1 MAKKLTAVESKW
13 SHAVLHDIFEAG
25 GLIKKPVRTTDTN
38 CIDWAGCNEEA
49 KVISNEIKFRAFD
62 FHKLDSAIKKIAN
75 YTTFVQLHEYVSKRL
90 TENQIANIIAAFCK
104 EQEIFWDDVNT
115 LRTSV
120 EMDTYRMS
128 ILGNACWNFECF
140 LSQQKDKSATKTRA
154 AAATRTVDPTTGKAV
169 PKSGYKSSGPKSGLV
184 KGLVGEPGEK
194 TFLHDDYTLV
204 FVIQCNSTK
213 TKKQYAYVS
222 PLVSSNVKLGDPS
235 GYSDCKL
242 FFKSAYAAED
252 FISKIESG
260 KSYPSHISGFSLAK
274 QKVDPNGYFLI
285 ETDLGPAY
293 IKASKLNEE
302 LEEDTLIEEPKKRKS
317 RFPEINDIDLYTEAL
332 FERE

>member
-1 MAKKLTAVESKW
+1 MAKKLTASESKW

-25 GLIKKPVRTTDTN
+25 GLIKKSVRTADKN
-38 CIDWAGCNEEA
+38 RIDWAGCVEEA
-49 KVISNEIKFRAFD
+49 KAISDEVKFRNFD
-62 FHKLDSAIKKIAN
+62 FNKLDGAIKRIAR
-75 YTTFVQLHEYVSKRL
+75 YTTFVQLHDFVAKSL

-140 LSQQKDKSATKTRA
+140 LSQQKDKGAAKTR
-154 AAATRTVDPTTGKAV
+154 AAATRTVDPATGKTV

-184 KGLVGEPGEK
+184 KGLVGEPGVK
-194 TFLHDDYTLV
+194 TFLHEDYPV
-204 FVIQCNSTK
+204 VYVIVCESSK

-222 PLVSSNVKLGDPS
+222 PLASNSVKLGDPS

-242 FFKSAYAAED
+242 FFTSTLDANE
-252 FISKIESG
+252 FIDKIRAG
-260 KSYPSHISGFSLAK
+260 RSYPSHITDFSLAK
-274 QKVDPNGYFLI
+274 QKADTNGYFLL

-302 LEEDTLIEEPKKRKS
+302 LEEDTNIEEPKVRKS